1 MTTFGTGGFFVLLY
15 ATFIYMHRIN
25 WLLTLSSLNVLLV
38 TIERF
43 SFTTKI
49 LLQPYGFIRFH
60 EVFQICTLIL
70 FTVLIPVY
78 LLKEATHHWELL
90 KTKYGT
96 LLLAL
101 FVTGVYF
108 YATGN
113 GVHELASFQFNRYCD
128 TKNVEGN
135 LCGGFFFNDYYFGNG
150 LYFLGAILMNLPLL
164 VFEWMKPNATFTKK
178 DLVPLWINS
187 IVYAFAIFAYA
198 AFDRVLVGL
207 VYSVIM
213 TGIAALFFF
222 RRKKPVHAYPITAS
236 LMLAY
241 ALGMIASLVVR
252 FR

>member
-1 MTTFGTGGFFVLLY
+1 
-15 ATFIYMHRIN
+15 MHRIN

-43 SFTTKI
+43 SFTTTII
-49 LLQPYGFIRFH
+49 LPPYDFIRLH

-78 LLKEATHHWELL
+78 LLKEATHQWELL
-90 KTKYGT
+90 KAKYGT
-96 LLLAL
+96 LLLTL

-113 GVHELASFQFNRYCD
+113 GVHELASFQFHQYCD
-128 TKNVEGN
+128 IKNFTDV

-150 LYFLGAILMNLPLL
+150 LYFFGAILMNIPLL
-164 VFEWMKPNATFTKK
+164 IFERMKPNATFTRK
-178 DLVPLWINS
+178 DLMPLWINS
-187 IVYAFAIFAYA
+187 VVYACAIFAYA

-207 VYSVIM
+207 VYSLVM
-213 TGIAALFFF
+213 TMVVASFFLS
-222 RRKKPVHAYPITAS
+222 RKKPAHAYPITLSQMIAYTLGTVAS
-236 LMLAY
+236 LL
-241 ALGMIASLVVR
+241 VR

>member
-1 MTTFGTGGFFVLLY
+1 MLFT
-15 ATFIYMHRIN
+15 IYMHRIN

-49 LLQPYGFIRFH
+49 LLQPYSFIRFH

-78 LLKEATHHWELL
+78 LLKEATHQWELL

-96 LLLAL
+96 LLLTV

-113 GVHELASFQFNRYCD
+113 GVHELGSFQFHHYCD
-128 TKNVEGN
+128 INNATDD

-150 LYFLGAILMNLPLL
+150 LYFFGAMLMNLPLFI
-164 VFEWMKPNATFTKK
+164 FERMKPNTTFAKK
-178 DLVPLWINS
+178 DMLPLWINS
-187 IVYAFAIFAYA
+187 AIYAFAIFAYA

-207 VYSVIM
+207 VYSLVM
-213 TGIAALFFF
+213 TAIVTGFFF
-222 RRKKPVHAYPITAS
+222 SRKKPVHAYPITAS
-236 LMLAY
+236 Q
-241 ALGMIASLVVR
+241 MIAYILGTVASLFVR
-252 FR
+252 LR